1 MATRQWTRTDPKY
14 GVITHT
20 CVMAAGDSSADLQ
33 IPDYSDKTIHVFA
46 SSWGDSTV
54 SVLGLNDTTAT
65 AQALHRVNDPTL
77 TFSSLSAEVMALLLE
92 NPLVLRAS
100 TTGTTGTNLTVVV
113 VSKRNL

>member
-14 GVITHT
+14 GVVSHT
-20 CVMAAGDSSADLQ
+20 CTMAAGDSSADLQ
-33 IPDYSDKTIHVFA
+33 IPDYSDKTIHVYA

-54 SVLGLNDTTAT
+54 SVLGMNATGAT

-77 TFSSLSAEVMALLLE
+77 TFSSLAAEVMALLLE
-92 NPLVLRAS
+92 NPLIIRCS
-100 TTGTTGTNLTVVV
+100 TTGSTGTNLTVVV